1 MALKSEKIF
10 EMMALFLKENGKIII
25 PKTKAIYRF
34 DVLDKKGGYA
44 TSWIVDLKNGNGSV
58 TKSTE
63 GKPDTIFTVVD
74 SDFIELA
81 SKKLEP

>member
-1 MALKSEKIF
+1 M
-10 EMMALFLKENGKIII
+10 
-25 PKTKAIYRF
+25 PKVNSVYRF
-34 DVLDKKGGYA
+34 DILDKKGTA

-63 GKPDTIFTVVD
+63 GKPDTIFTVLD

>member
-34 DVLDKKGGYA
+34 DVLDKKGG
-44 TSWIVDLKNGNGSV
+44 
-58 TKSTE
+58 
-63 GKPDTIFTVVD
+63 
-74 SDFIELA
+74 
-81 SKKLEP
+81 